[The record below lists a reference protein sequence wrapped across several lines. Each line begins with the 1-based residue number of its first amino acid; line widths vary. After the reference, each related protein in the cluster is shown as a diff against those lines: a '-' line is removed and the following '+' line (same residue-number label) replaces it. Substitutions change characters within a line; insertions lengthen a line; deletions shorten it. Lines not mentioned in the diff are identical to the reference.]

1 MASAGLST
9 VPMPHGHKPGVE
21 LLATVD
27 PWSICPWRKPKFY
40 AGRSRCPFRLPKVP
54 ASGLWLRRSIRGE
67 RPVLP
72 HSLLAE
78 GHLGSVCLG
87 DRVPLIHYRHAPDPG
102 AWWPLAL
109 RPDSMPEQPL
119 NVLECRP
126 PTRQLDLLDLPARH
140 ADRPAHRVRNSGD
153 HPSRVLHRQA
163 EARSAPILVPDAQY
177 DDALGPVPG
186 DVESPGRRAVIA
198 EPGFGD
204 SRTWPGDGHES
215 QCARDYAVLSR
226 GGWTTTAKPRA
237 AASGGL
243 VPVREITVVLLHGS
257 VAIVRLRAV
266 AMAAI
271 ALTLAACTTS
281 TVRPTGIVTGVAPV
295 CEVRIPLAG
304 EVLHVKVS
312 LYSGSRPIASGTV
325 REGAKYRFSVSP
337 GADRVTGTVRGTIR
351 QGFVGA

>member
-1 MASAGLST
+1 MRTRPAVWPRLGCQPFLCRTGTSLAKSCSPRLTRGQYVPGGSRSST
-9 VPMPHGHKPGVE
+9 P
-21 LLATVD
+21 VD
-27 PWSICPWRKPKFY
+27 RD
-40 AGRSRCPFRLPKVP
+40 ARSGFRRSP

-87 DRVPLIHYRHAPDPG
+87 DRVRLIHYRHAPDPG

-215 QCARDYAVLSR
+215 QCARDYAVLSNGGRPLRFLNRR
-226 GGWTTTAKPRA
+226 GWPTEP
-237 AASGGL
+237 
-243 VPVREITVVLLHGS
+243 
-257 VAIVRLRAV
+257 
-266 AMAAI
+266 
-271 ALTLAACTTS
+271 LT
-281 TVRPTGIVTGVAPV
+281 
-295 CEVRIPLAG
+295 G
-304 EVLHVKVS
+304 EHWC
-312 LYSGSRPIASGTV
+312 
-325 REGAKYRFSVSP
+325 
-337 GADRVTGTVRGTIR
+337 
-351 QGFVGA
+351 